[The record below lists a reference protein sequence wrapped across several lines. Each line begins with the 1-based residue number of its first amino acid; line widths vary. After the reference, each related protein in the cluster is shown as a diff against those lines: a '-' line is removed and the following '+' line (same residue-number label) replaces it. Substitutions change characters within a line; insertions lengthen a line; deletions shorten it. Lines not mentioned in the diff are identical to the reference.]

1 MPSDLPL
8 SPESAASDPQQSRL
22 FQCAEVLRSLLRV
35 LIEPTQLAA
44 RTPFM
49 KSLAPTAADYARVF
63 VPAAVAKAQSYYE
76 AMWRQPAQMV
86 WDPYHTV
93 LRLHVALPED
103 FLSAHPR
110 ARGFPPGYFG
120 IAGMLVP
127 GIPWARIELLQAGH
141 SYGISTDG
149 LVWLEERLLWF
160 PRPYIALI
168 QDTEQT

>member
-22 FQCAEVLRSLLRV
+22 FQCAEALRSQLRV

-76 AMWRQPAQMV
+76 AMRQQPAQMV

-110 ARGFPPGYFG
+110 ARGFPGFRGRELSFCKRVIPMASPPTDWCGSMRDCCGFH
-120 IAGMLVP
+120 VP
-127 GIPWARIELLQAGH
+127 TLR
-141 SYGISTDG
+141 
-149 LVWLEERLLWF
+149 
-160 PRPYIALI
+160 
-168 QDTEQT
+168 